1 MDTCVHAYISINFI
15 ILPHPFS
22 TVRTYLRGYISIAK
36 GVSAC
41 VSPFSPP
48 FAPQFFSIGARI
60 LVPVVFRVDGVQSD
74 RYCLDCK
81 FFACISIG
89 PERRSMGGTSC
100 KFPCPYPPAPVFA
113 CSTNL
118 NDKCTYLL
126 TTVRLICWMYDSQEM
141 AWKQRR
147 ILMQNLIYKKILINL
162 FSCLRH

>member
-1 MDTCVHAYISINFI
+1 MTIQEFLLRLTINRSTWTRVPTLHEYKFHYIPPS
-15 ILPHPFS
+15 L

-36 GVSAC
+36 GASVC
-41 VSPFSPP
+41 FPP
-48 FAPQFFSIGARI
+48 FPPPFVPQLFSIGARI

-81 FFACISIG
+81 FFACISIE

-100 KFPCPYPPAPVFA
+100 KFRRPYPPASVFA

-126 TTVRLICWMYDSQEM
+126 TTVRLIC
-141 AWKQRR
+141 
-147 ILMQNLIYKKILINL
+147 
-162 FSCLRH
+162 

>member
-1 MDTCVHAYISINFI
+1 MISTFMDTCVRAYIGINFI
-15 ILPHPFS
+15 IFLRPFS

-36 GVSAC
+36 GTSVCLPLFPAVC
-41 VSPFSPP
+41 
-48 FAPQFFSIGARI
+48 PQLFSIGARI

-89 PERRSMGGTSC
+89 LERRSMGGTSC
-100 KFPCPYPPAPVFA
+100 KFSCPYPPAPVFT

-126 TTVRLICWMYDSQEM
+126 TTVRLICWMYDSQKNGVETT
-141 AWKQRR
+141 
-147 ILMQNLIYKKILINL
+147 
-162 FSCLRH
+162 